1 MTGMIMTLI
10 GGLALFL
17 YGMQTMADGMQKA
30 AGDRMRRILEVLTS
44 IPVVG
49 VMVGAF
55 VTAIIQSSSATT
67 VMVIG
72 FVNAGLMTL
81 KQAVGVIMGAN
92 IGTTITAQLIAFK
105 ITQYILPLIAVGFAI
120 HFLSKSRLYRYIG
133 QVILGFGILM
143 LGMDTMSLA
152 VQPLKESANFSMLI
166 TGLGSHPFWGLA
178 VGSILTAIIQSSSAF
193 IGILIALSSQG
204 LIPLEIALPLLLGSN
219 IGTCITAVL
228 ASIGQNLIA
237 KRAALAHV
245 LFNIF
250 GSLLFLVLLKQFAI
264 FVLAVSPDHD
274 IARQIANAHTFFN
287 VINTLI
293 FLPLINQFVHMIV
306 KLAPGREEVV
316 LRGPIYLDERMLGT
330 PAIALSLAN
339 KELIRMA
346 QLAHQMVAEAMESFL
361 HKDEQKASQVYEHE
375 DIVDE
380 LATAIT
386 VYLAKISQKGM
397 NPSLSKK
404 HTGLLHG
411 VTDVERIGDHAENI
425 AEMALARI
433 EENLPFSDQA
443 LEEITAL
450 SALASETFLKAISS
464 LQHDAP
470 DEARE
475 TLELEKGIDE
485 LEKELRRNHISRLNT
500 GKCFP
505 GSGVIYL
512 DIMSN
517 LERVGDHSNNIACAV
532 LGEI

>member
-1 MTGMIMTLI
+1 LLPKGHFCL
-10 GGLALFL
+10 
-17 YGMQTMADGMQKA
+17 
-30 AGDRMRRILEVLTS
+30 
-44 IPVVG
+44 
-49 VMVGAF
+49 
-55 VTAIIQSSSATT
+55 QSE
-67 VMVIG
+67 

-92 IGTTITAQLIAFK
+92 IGTTVTAQLIAFK

-120 HFLSKSRLYRYIG
+120 HFLSKTRVYRYIG

-143 LGMDTMSLA
+143 LGMDTMSMA
-152 VQPLKESANFSMLI
+152 VEPLKESAGFSMVM

-178 VGSILTAIIQSSSAF
+178 VGAALTAIIQSSSAF

-204 LIPLEIALPLLLGSN
+204 LIPLETALPLLLGSN

-228 ASIGQNLIA
+228 AGIGQNLTA

-245 LFNIF
+245 LFNVL
-250 GSLLFLVLLKQFAI
+250 GSLLFMVFLKQFALFI
-264 FVLAVSPDHD
+264 LAISPNDH

-287 VINTLI
+287 VINTII
-293 FLPLINQFVHMIV
+293 FLPLINHYVHLIV
-306 KLAPGREEVV
+306 KLAPGREELVP
-316 LRGPIYLDERMLGT
+316 RGPIYLDERMLGT
-330 PAIALSLAN
+330 PAIALSLAS
-339 KELIRMA
+339 KELVRMA
-346 QLAHQMVAEAMESFL
+346 QLAQQMVAEAMESFI
-361 HKDEQKASQVYEHE
+361 HKDEQKARQVFEHE
-375 DIVDE
+375 EIVDE
-380 LATAIT
+380 LADEIT

-425 AEMALARI
+425 AEMAMERI
-433 EENLPFSDQA
+433 AENLPFSDEA

-450 SALASETFLKAISS
+450 SSLANETFLKAISA

-470 DEARE
+470 DVARE
-475 TLELEKGIDE
+475 ALELEKGIDD
-485 LEKELRRNHISRLNT
+485 LERELRRNHISRINT

-517 LERVGDHSNNIACAV
+517 LERVGDHSNNIASAV
-532 LGEI
+532 LGKL